1 MNPGFIHASQVLSH
15 WLLSDP
21 TRQFLV
27 CPHDL
32 ARKLLPAPVLEMF
45 LLCSHQWLLGIQS
58 YMKLFDRFSG
68 DLYTERRCM
77 SALSVF
83 CTRSSFPFTWGKA
96 CLFSNVFLLHVK
108 NLVAVTVWASFCTCH
123 CSVYGSQGSHVEA
136 MLLLSRIAPSA
147 QDCFGCVCVCCV
159 CSACVFMCVI
169 PDEFKDLFHWVWRWL
184 HWLYRSLLVTWSLYQ
199 DCLWWS
205 KTISNLFT
213 LKQLHSHLSS
223 AFLSGCHCRIPELWN
238 TPTPICFCSFRLLWV
253 VCIFSIIALAWE
265 WGGGGEEG
273 GGSWW

>member
-1 MNPGFIHASQVLSH
+1 MLFKRLLIWRNPVYQLHFKGFPLLAVLWMNPGFIHASQVLSH
-15 WLLSDP
+15 WLLSNP

-27 CPHDL
+27 CSHDL

-96 CLFSNVFLLHVK
+96 CLFSNVFLLHLK

-147 QDCFGCVCVCCV
+147 QDCFGRVCVCCV
-159 CSACVFMCVI
+159 CVAHVCSCVWSQMNLRISFI
-169 PDEFKDLFHWVWRWL
+169 EFDGDYTDSVGHFWRRG
-184 HWLYRSLLVTWSLYQ
+184 HFIKIVYGDPR
-199 DCLWWS
+199 
-205 KTISNLFT
+205 
-213 LKQLHSHLSS
+213 
-223 AFLSGCHCRIPELWN
+223 P
-238 TPTPICFCSFRLLWV
+238 
-253 VCIFSIIALAWE
+253 
-265 WGGGGEEG
+265 
-273 GGSWW
+273 